1 MASWMPLRDGLLKK
15 GWRTTEMKKES
26 ISFSILILAAITIMV
41 TTTTAISISQIVTVA
56 SAFPQ
61 QQTAAQR
68 NSLEESNKILVR
80 SAIQEIFNDHNISAV
95 DKYIKEDLIQNNTG
109 FPEGREARKQY
120 FGVLFD
126 AFPDLHSS
134 IDKMI
139 AEDDLVSVFL
149 SWNGT
154 HKGEF
159 QGMPATNNSIT
170 MKTAHTFRIE
180 DGMVAEQW
188 EVFDIL
194 DLLSRTGAIAFNGE
208 E

>member
-1 MASWMPLRDGLLKK
+1 MSLRDGSLKK
-15 GWRTTEMKKES
+15 GWWTTEMKKES
-26 ISFSILILAAITIMV
+26 ISFSILILAAITAMV
-41 TTTTAISISQIVTVA
+41 TTTAAVFISQIVTA
-56 SAFPQ
+56 SSTSPQ
-61 QQTAAQR
+61 QQAAAQPI
-68 NSLEESNKILVR
+68 SLEESNKILVR
-80 SAIQEIFNDHNISAV
+80 SAIQEIFNEHNITAI

-120 FGVLFD
+120 FGMLFN
-126 AFPDLHSS
+126 AFPDLHAS

-159 QGMPATNNSIT
+159 QGMPATNNPIT
-170 MKTAHTFRIE
+170 MKTAHTFRVE

-188 EVFDIL
+188 EIFDL
-194 DLLSRTGAIAFNGE
+194 MDLLSQTGAIAFNE
-208 E
+208 RIDDE

>member
-1 MASWMPLRDGLLKK
+1 MPLRDGSK
-15 GWRTTEMKKES
+15 GWWTTEMKKES
-26 ISFSILILAAITIMV
+26 ISFSILILSAITVMV
-41 TTTTAISISQIVTVA
+41 TTTTAISISQIVTAA
-56 SAFPQ
+56 STSQQ
-61 QQTAAQR
+61 QQTAAAQPD
-68 NSLEESNKILVR
+68 SLEESNKILVR

-95 DKYIKEDLIQNNTG
+95 DEYIKEDLIQNNTG

-120 FGVLFD
+120 FGMLFN
-126 AFPDLHSS
+126 AFPDLHAS

-159 QGMPATNNSIT
+159 QGIPATNNPIT
-170 MKTAHTFRIE
+170 MKTAHTFRVE

-188 EVFDIL
+188 EIFDL
-194 DLLSRTGAIAFNGE
+194 MDLLSQTGAIAFNRE
-208 E
+208 N